1 MTYALLL
8 LGLGL
13 ALIIAE
19 TIIPSF
25 GVLGTLATISI
36 LAGAYVAFRTDMDTG
51 LYYLMIAGVLIPISV
66 LTGFRYL
73 PRSPLAKVLMASGPS
88 FEDGRAVDPRDQSL
102 LGEEGV
108 VEAQLRPAGVA
119 RLAGRRVDVVS
130 RGSLIEAG
138 TRVRV
143 VELQGNR
150 VVVAAVDP
158 SHPSSNDPQDA

>member
-19 TIIPSF
+19 TVIPSF
-25 GVLGTLATISI
+25 GVLGTLATLSI

-73 PRSPLAKVLMASGPS
+73 PRSPLAKVLMASGSS
-88 FEDGRAVDPRDQSL
+88 FEDGRAVDQRDQSL

-108 VEAQLRPAGVA
+108 VEAPLRPAGVA
-119 RLAGRRVDVVS
+119 RIAGRRVDVVS
-130 RGSLIEAG
+130 RGSLIESG

-150 VVVAAVDP
+150 VVVAPAEPNPPTQNDSP
-158 SHPSSNDPQDA
+158 SA